1 VRFPVL
7 AYPIMAAGLAVIAA
21 GAFVASHQPLTA
33 LALLGAAALAAEL
46 LEEPDASRVREPLGP
61 GAFRVAS
68 GVDLAAVI
76 VLGPWRGA
84 FVAGA
89 AALVARLV
97 RGAFRTA
104 LFQAAA
110 FAVAAVA
117 AGYAFR
123 LGGGH
128 VHHLKLPDDLV
139 ALTALA
145 VVYLIVSRTV
155 LELVGSGESLEP
167 DFAAAAAEAGLGAV
181 LAIFALHEPWN
192 VLAVVPI
199 ALAVNR
205 AQARVRR
212 SRQETLH
219 ALETFANI
227 VDERDPSTYR
237 HSVRVAGYVD
247 ELARALGLPYS
258 DIDRLRWAA
267 RLHDLGKVAVDA
279 AVLRKPG
286 KLTPAEWGTMWR
298 APRLSARLLRRFE
311 LSAAESRAV
320 ELHHERFDG
329 RGYYGIPSDELPLAS
344 HFLIVADSYDAMRSD
359 RPYRPGL
366 SKEEALGEIVR
377 NVGTQFHPAVAKAF
391 VAVQQ
396 GLDPYSALTPKEQE
410 ELRGAAARHR
420 LPHVPGARDLKEKP
434 ELAAIGGLIGALAGV
449 GLDEPW
455 LVVAGCAVA
464 GTGVLLR
471 ALVRLRSARLRS
483 KLSAALGAGSREQI
497 FERLAE
503 VLAHSAHSDWTALVA
518 WEEDG
523 LGGEL
528 EHAYGEGPTGPSE
541 RGLMSW
547 LVREAESREALLT
560 ASAHEL
566 GWDTGGV
573 YVALPLRRENSALV
587 GFVVMRTR
595 RLLPRHVRAAL
606 TGSLDAIGLALA
618 ERPAGQGG
626 SEPRALT
633 G

>member
-1 VRFPVL
+1 
-7 AYPIMAAGLAVIAA
+7 MAAGLAV
-21 GAFVASHQPLTA
+21 
-33 LALLGAAALAAEL
+33 LGAAALAAEL

-89 AALVARLV
+89 AALVARLL
-97 RGAFRTA
+97 RGAFRPA

-110 FAVAAVA
+110 FALAALA
-117 AGYAFR
+117 AGYAFV

-128 VHHLKLPDDLV
+128 VHHLKLPEDLV

-145 VVYLIVSRTV
+145 VVYLVASRTV
-155 LELVGSGESLEP
+155 LELVGAGENVEP
-167 DFAAAAAEAGLGAV
+167 DFAAAAAETGLGAV

-247 ELARALGLPYS
+247 ELSRALGLPYS

-329 RGYYGIPSDELPLAS
+329 RGYYGIPSEELPLAS
-344 HFLIVADSYDAMRSD
+344 HFLVVADSYDAMRSD
-359 RPYRPGL
+359 RAYRPGL
-366 SKEEALGEIVR
+366 SEEEALAEIER
-377 NVGTQFHPAVAKAF
+377 NLATQFHPAVAKAF
-391 VAVQQ
+391 IAVQR
-396 GLDPYSALTPKEQE
+396 GLDPYSALSAEEQE
-410 ELRGAAARHR
+410 ELRGSAAPTK
-420 LPHVPGARDLKEKP
+420 LPVLPGAFDVREQP
-434 ELAAIGGLIGALAGV
+434 ELAALGGLIAALAGV
-449 GLDEPW
+449 GLGANW
-455 LVVAGCAVA
+455 LIAAGS
-464 GTGVLLR
+464 VLLCGGLVLR
-471 ALVRLRSARLRS
+471 AWVRLRSARLRS
-483 KLSAALGAGSREQI
+483 AISASLADGTRDQV
-497 FERLAE
+497 FERLA
-503 VLAHSAHSDWTALVA
+503 S
-518 WEEDG
+518 
-523 LGGEL
+523 
-528 EHAYGEGPTGPSE
+528 
-541 RGLMSW
+541 
-547 LVREAESREALLT
+547 
-560 ASAHEL
+560 
-566 GWDTGGV
+566 
-573 YVALPLRRENSALV
+573 
-587 GFVVMRTR
+587 
-595 RLLPRHVRAAL
+595 
-606 TGSLDAIGLALA
+606 
-618 ERPAGQGG
+618 
-626 SEPRALT
+626 
-633 G
+633 